1 MTYGAEQK
9 AGYDGNIVVFSPEGR
24 LFQVEYAREAIKRG
38 STIIGMRTP
47 KGVVILADKKIA
59 NRLIDPETIQK
70 IFQIDEGIWVAT
82 SGLTADG
89 RALVDIARR
98 LAQSNRVAYDEQID
112 VKTLTE
118 QLTAHMQAMTHGG
131 NRPYGAGLII
141 ADHNNLYETD
151 PSGTMIGCFAT
162 AVGVGRG
169 EAMEYLEENYSDTL
183 DTEEMVHVLTA
194 AMDKATKGLF
204 NPMYCSVKQL

>member
-38 STIIGMRTP
+38 STIMGMRA
-47 KGVVILADKKIA
+47 KRGVVLLADRKVTS
-59 NRLIDPETIQK
+59 RLTDPSTVQK
-70 IFQIDEGIWVAT
+70 IFQVDDSIWVAT

-89 RALVDIARR
+89 RALVDLARR
-98 LAQSNRVAYDEQID
+98 LAQANHVAYDEEIG
-112 VKTLTE
+112 VKALTE

-141 ADHNNLYETD
+141 ADDSNLYETD

-162 AVGVGRG
+162 VVGAGRA
-169 EAMEYLEENYSDTL
+169 EAMEYLEEKYDP
-183 DTEEMVHVLTA
+183 DMEYDDMVQALTD
-194 AMDKATKGLF
+194 AMEIATDGKF
-204 NPMYCSVKQL
+204 NPTHCSLRKL